1 VVECLSYGGHWVSND
16 RLFLLLRYYLLQNEI
31 RGGAAY
37 SFAPAWGGIREAG
50 GYRSLGWHWRRG
62 TGLRARRRL
71 HWTRGG
77 GTRCLGSRGI
87 GWERALRSTFTCRA
101 NAQCC
106 VGF

>member
-50 GYRSLGWHWRRG
+50 GYRSWGG
-62 TGLRARRRL
+62 IGGAARACG
-71 HWTRGG
+71 RGG
-77 GTRCLGSRGI
+77 VCIGREAAERVAWEVEGSGGKGPFARPSPV
-87 GWERALRSTFTCRA
+87 ERMRNVA
-101 NAQCC
+101 
-106 VGF
+106 